1 MTKEEA
7 HAWLIEH
14 YFAAWEIEYARKS
27 SDPIE
32 FLRRQAV
39 AGRRGQWTDT
49 IRLDSVGGKVR
60 AWPGDSPTSHPTVP
74 LIAIRY
80 EELARQVLA
89 GAGVQM
95 SLLEVVSSD
104 TSASE
109 SQTLRER

>member
-7 HAWLIEH
+7 HAWLIAH
-14 YFAAWEIEYARKS
+14 YFVTWEIEHARQS
-27 SDPIE
+27 SDPVE
-32 FLRRQAV
+32 FLRKQAV
-39 AGRRGQWTDT
+39 VSGRGQWSDT
-49 IRLDSVGGKVR
+49 IKFDSLGGKVR
-60 AWPGDSPTSHPTVP
+60 VWLSFRPGYPTIPD
-74 LIAIRY
+74 IAIRY

-95 SLLEVVSSD
+95 SLLEVFGSD